1 MARAAA
7 AALAEL
13 VVGSIDESSWLD
25 CDHNHVAVEPHGDR
39 QLIVHRKGALP
50 AAAGAAG
57 LVPGSMGTVSFH
69 TVGRGHPESL
79 RSSSHGAGRLV
90 DEAPTAYRD
99 IRAVMR
105 AQRELT
111 AVRRELRPLVSHKA
125 T

>member
-1 MARAAA
+1 LGRRAPSPLCAPRLLRLLSPACSAPARAVAPA
-7 AALAEL
+7 PESPLALD
-13 VVGSIDESSWLD
+13 V
-25 CDHNHVAVEPHGDR
+25 
-39 QLIVHRKGALP
+39 
-50 AAAGAAG
+50 AGAAG

>member
-1 MARAAA
+1 VSRIVPEVDGVPIHVWLATPLGADVRTALERLAKGSRREPPRRHAR
-7 AALAEL
+7 
-13 VVGSIDESSWLD
+13 
-25 CDHNHVAVEPHGDR
+25 R
-39 QLIVHRKGALP
+39 
-50 AAAGAAG
+50 
-57 LVPGSMGTVSFH
+57 
-69 TVGRGHPESL
+69 
-79 RSSSHGAGRLV
+79 AGRLV